1 MSKSVAILHNTL
13 NTAGGGE
20 RVCLTMTE
28 ALLERG
34 FDVTLLTAEKTDWN
48 KVENAFGIF
57 RFDSENFHEKFAL
70 PFGIRPRIFGIYQ
83 RLLAGIYASLMYRN
97 SFDFIINTFGDI
109 TPLMCK
115 YTYVYFPIY
124 LMMDDGTSKYSTS
137 KFWKFYFAPY
147 AWYQKLHY
155 PNYLRYTTPLCTSKY
170 TQDVLKS
177 LFPNYGYVLYPPVE
191 IDTFRNENL
200 ERENMVVT
208 CSRFA
213 QEKNLHIIPKIASHT
228 PNIEYHIVGGTNR
241 LSGSVISKILS
252 EKEKLGC
259 ANVHL
264 HTDVSKQELK
274 RLYGRAKVYLH
285 TMIGE
290 HFGISI
296 VEGMAAGLIPVVHKS
311 GGAYLDIVEKDRY
324 GFSYQTPEEAADIIR
339 SLISDSGRQ
348 KEYRKIATERSQF
361 FSKQR
366 FKEEFLRLVCNQE

>member
-1 MSKSVAILHNTL
+1 MKSVAVLHNTL

-20 RVCLTMTE
+20 RVCLTMLE

-48 KVENAFGIF
+48 KVENSLGMFKLD
-57 RFDSENFHEKFAL
+57 RERLHEKFAL
-70 PFGIRPRIFGIYQ
+70 PFGFRPRIFGIYQ
-83 RLLAGIYASLMYRN
+83 RLLAGIYASLLYRN
-97 SFDFIINTFGDI
+97 RFDFIINTFGDI

-124 LMMDDGTSKYSTS
+124 LMMNDKTSKYNTS
-137 KFWKFYFAPY
+137 NFWKFYFAPY
-147 AWYQKLHY
+147 AFYQKLHY
-155 PNYLRYTTPLCTSKY
+155 PNYLSKTIPLCTSKY

-177 LFPNYGYVLYPPVE
+177 LVPNSGHVLYPPVE
-191 IDTFRNENL
+191 IDTFRNDNV

-213 QEKNLHIIPKIASHT
+213 PEKNLHVIPKIASYT

-241 LSGSVISKILS
+241 LSGPVISKILS
-252 EKEKLGC
+252 EKEKFGC
-259 ANVHL
+259 SNVHL
-264 HTDVSKQELK
+264 HTDVNKEELK

-296 VEGMAAGLIPVVHKS
+296 VEGMSSGLIPVVHRS
-311 GGAYLDIVEKDRY
+311 GGAYLDIVERDRY
-324 GFSYQTPEEAADIIR
+324 GFSYEKPDEAADIIK
-339 SLISDSGRQ
+339 SLTDDSGKQ
-348 KEYRKIATERSQF
+348 KEYRQIALERSQQ
-361 FSKQR
+361 FSKEK
-366 FKEEFLRLVCNQE
+366 FKEEFVRLVCDAE